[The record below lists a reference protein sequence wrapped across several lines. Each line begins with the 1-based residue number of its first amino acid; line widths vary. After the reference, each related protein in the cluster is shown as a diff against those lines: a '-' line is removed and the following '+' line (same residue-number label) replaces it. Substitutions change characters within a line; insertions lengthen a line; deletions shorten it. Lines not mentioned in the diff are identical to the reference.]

1 MEEEQKT
8 ESFSFAIDGE
18 RIMPEILQMLLHLRA
33 SVDALAVLTI
43 ENLAQVTQSDPVE
56 IAERY
61 KRMQADNL
69 LRHAFSVHENADLE
83 NQERENPS

>member
-8 ESFSFAIDGE
+8 ESFSFAINGE
-18 RIMPEILQMLLHLRA
+18 RFMPEILQMLLHLRA

-56 IAERY
+56 IAVRY
-61 KRMQADNL
+61 KKMQADNVM
-69 LRHAFSVHENADLE
+69 RHALSVHENADLE